1 MTAITRFPMARNAL
15 AEVRRNPR
23 RIVAVVV
30 AIMISVGY
38 LAASVTI
45 LASEGAT
52 IERSIIARVSNV
64 EVVVTLTDPNT
75 SPQAA
80 VVKEI
85 RELDGVTSA
94 ELIYLSH
101 GRVSGSS
108 EWVQQQSVPG
118 DPKLRWTELAEGDWP
133 DEPTEIALGT
143 TTAEQLNMRIG
154 DKIAISDP
162 GSSATLTVTG
172 LTHEGNSLFS
182 GISQSSFVAPSF
194 YTGRES
200 IRTSLQTEILVIGDG
215 TLEPDQLAEKVK
227 AVAAANAAAPA
238 PDNKVETSSAFAQR
252 KMSEQ
257 ANGVLIFQLLLLV
270 FGAIALLVG
279 GIMIAN
285 TFLILVA
292 QRRRQ
297 TGLLRAVGADNA
309 QIRRSL
315 FVEALVI
322 GSIGSALG
330 VILGVGVSALVAV
343 GIGEELTI
351 PYVQVAVVAAIGVV
365 IAILSVVVPARRAT
379 RVSPLE
385 ALRPVTDRQAER
397 RASMI
402 RAVASLALM
411 IGGLAVIGLGFT
423 DSPYALLFSVG
434 GAFVLAVGLL
444 SATGSYL
451 PFMLRAGGAL
461 LAKLGP
467 TARLAANN
475 TIRNPGRAAGT
486 GAALILAVGLVVTLQ
501 VGAAS
506 MKATSDG
513 NLDARFPVDVTV
525 STFNGALP
533 AQTAEGIAKVSGI
546 TDTAK
551 LTATRGS
558 LKLRSKKVNLRI
570 LAPGADAARI
580 VPKAY
585 AGVSDD
591 KILADPYLLVDSGT
605 AEGNTVTLTGKT
617 GTITLP
623 ITADYLAPADTLIVS
638 PALMKKLDS
647 KAAIGA
653 VWAKASPS
661 ADITEL
667 RSRLRDVVAPVAGAE
682 VGGGLS
688 AKVSYHEVLDRL
700 LLVTTMLLAIAVL
713 IALIGVGN
721 TLGLSVLE
729 RTRES
734 ALLRALGLQGRDL
747 RWMLAAEA
755 VLLSLS
761 GTLVGIA
768 AGVFFGWVGTHA
780 ISGELSF
787 ATVSF
792 SMSVPQTLTVTVVAI
807 AAGMVASVMPGRR
820 AARAIPVEA
829 LAED

>member
-1 MTAITRFPMARNAL
+1 MVRGAL
-15 AEVRRNPR
+15 AEVRGNPR
-23 RIVAVVV
+23 RIIAVVV

-45 LASEGAT
+45 VASESAT
-52 IERSIIARVSNV
+52 MERDVIARVSNV
-64 EVVVTLTDPNT
+64 DVVVTLADPET

-85 RELDGVTSA
+85 RELGGVTSA
-94 ELIYLSH
+94 ELVYLSH

-108 EWVQQQSVPG
+108 EWVQQQSVPS
-118 DPKLRWTELAEGDWP
+118 DPRLQWTGLAEGDWP
-133 DEPTEIALGT
+133 DEPNEIALGA
-143 TTAEQLNMRIG
+143 TTAEQLNTRIG
-154 DKIAISDP
+154 DKITISDP

-172 LTHEGNSLFS
+172 LTHEGKSLFS

-194 YTGRES
+194 YSGRES
-200 IRTSLQTEILVIGDG
+200 IRKSLQTEILVIGDG

-227 AVAAANAAAPA
+227 TVAAGSSA
-238 PDNKVETSSAFAQR
+238 DDRVETSSAFTQR

-257 ANGVLIFQLLLLV
+257 ANGVLIFQILLLV

-279 GIMIAN
+279 SIMIAN
-285 TFLILVA
+285 TFLILVT

-297 TGLLRAVGADNA
+297 TGLLRAVGADSA

-315 FVEALVI
+315 FVEALTI

-330 VILGVGVSALVAV
+330 VLLGVGVAALVAA
-343 GIGEELTI
+343 GIGEELTV
-351 PYVQVAVVAAIGVV
+351 PVVQVSVVAAIGVV
-365 IAILSVVVPARRAT
+365 IAVLSVVVPARRAT

-385 ALRPVTDRQAER
+385 ALRPVNDRQTER
-397 RASMI
+397 RASMF
-402 RAVASLALM
+402 RVVVSLALL
-411 IGGLAVIGLGFT
+411 IIGLAVIGLGFT
-423 DSPYALLFSVG
+423 DSPYALLLSVAG
-434 GAFVLAVGLL
+434 SFVLAVGLL
-444 SATGSYL
+444 SATGIYL
-451 PFMLRAGGAL
+451 PFMVRAGGAL

-467 TARLAANN
+467 IARLAANN

-486 GAALILAVGLVVTLQ
+486 AAALILAVGLVVTLQ

-513 NLDARFPVDVTV
+513 NVDARFPVDVTV
-525 STFNGALP
+525 SAFNGALP
-533 AQTAEGIAKVSGI
+533 DRTADGIAEVPGI

-551 LTATRGS
+551 LAATRGS
-558 LKLRSKKVNLRI
+558 LKLGSKKMNLWI
-570 LAPGADAARI
+570 LAPGADAARV
-580 VPKAY
+580 VPTAY
-585 AGVSDD
+585 AAVSDD

-605 AEGNTVTLTGKT
+605 AEGSTVTLTGKT

-623 ITADYLAPADTLIVS
+623 IAANYLAPADTLVVS
-638 PALMKKLDS
+638 PALLKKLDPE
-647 KAAIGA
+647 AAVGV

-667 RSRLRDVVAPVAGAE
+667 RSRLRDVVAPVTGAE

-700 LLVTTMLLAIAVL
+700 LLVATMLLAIAVL
-713 IALIGVGN
+713 IAVIGVGN

-755 VLLSLS
+755 VLLSVS
-761 GTLVGIA
+761 STLVGIA
-768 AGVFFGWVGTHA
+768 AGVFFGCLGTHA
-780 ISGELSF
+780 ISGELKF
-787 ATVSF
+787 ATVSL
-792 SMSVPQTLTVTVVAI
+792 SVSVPQTLTVAVVAI
-807 AAGMVASVMPGRR
+807 VAGMVASVIPGRR

-829 LAED
+829 LAEE